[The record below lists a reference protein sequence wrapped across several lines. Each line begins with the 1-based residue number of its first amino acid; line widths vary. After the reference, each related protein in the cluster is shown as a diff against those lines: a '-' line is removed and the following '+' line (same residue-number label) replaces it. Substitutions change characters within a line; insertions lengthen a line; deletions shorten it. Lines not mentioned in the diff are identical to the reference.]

1 MQTMSGP
8 ATKTYSN
15 RRLHTITKGYD
26 DIEIVMLYLMSLS
39 FALNS
44 SMLSG
49 CSEFPNYHI
58 FV

>member
-1 MQTMSGP
+1 MQTLSSP
-8 ATKTYSN
+8 TTKAYSY
-15 RRLHTITKGYD
+15 RRLDTITKGYD

-49 CSEFPNYHI
+49 CSEFPNYHF